1 MRWGHQLVAHRLAF
15 QGLKLLQWTGIQQR
29 IFARA
34 PYSRGSPTGSGGN
47 EVAANTAG
55 ARSTPALI
63 LVMILRLSLRHKTK
77 ESQDKSPQEEQPFLQ
92 EQRNIAVQQEGA
104 PLAGG
109 RGSLAPLGHCLL
121 LQDGQP
127 RPPALCPFSGQ
138 PATGPHPGH
147 ALLEGP
153 PSRDSCQSL
162 GGSRSIRGG
171 WAWAGC
177 AGAGHAREGNRAV
190 QGWAGAE
197 GETPRRLQVTWPQPG
212 PPLQDSTRNH
222 DCLCLEPAS
231 LQGPR
236 FRKRQLSALSRPT
249 LWQKATAMSP
259 PARDSGARNCSSVR
273 SLRRGDV
280 ELPGQDAEAG
290 SPGGGAA
297 V

>member
-171 WAWAGC
+171 WARAGC
-177 AGAGHAREGNRAV
+177 AGAGHAREGNRAD

-212 PPLQDSTRNH
+212 PPTFRIQPGITTACAWSLLRSRG
-222 DCLCLEPAS
+222 LAS
-231 LQGPR
+231 GNA
-236 FRKRQLSALSRPT
+236 SSRPSRGRPCGRRPLPCHHQLGT
-249 LWQKATAMSP
+249 VGRGTAHP
-259 PARDSGARNCSSVR
+259 
-273 SLRRGDV
+273 
-280 ELPGQDAEAG
+280 
-290 SPGGGAA
+290 
-297 V
+297 

>member
-1 MRWGHQLVAHRLAF
+1 MAHRLAF

-34 PYSRGSPTGSGGN
+34 PYSRGSPAGSRGN

-55 ARSTPALI
+55 AWSTLALI

-77 ESQDKSPQEEQPFLQ
+77 ETQEKSPQEEQPFLQ

-104 PLAGG
+104 PTGRRPGKPGTAWSLPPPSGWAAPPSSPLPLLWAAGHRAPPWPCSSGRATIQGLLPVPGGLQEHKRRLGLGWVCCRTHRGGEQSRPRMG
-109 RGSLAPLGHCLL
+109 RGRRGDAAAAAGDLAP
-121 LQDGQP
+121 
-127 RPPALCPFSGQ
+127 
-138 PATGPHPGH
+138 
-147 ALLEGP
+147 
-153 PSRDSCQSL
+153 
-162 GGSRSIRGG
+162 
-171 WAWAGC
+171 
-177 AGAGHAREGNRAV
+177 AR
-190 QGWAGAE
+190 
-197 GETPRRLQVTWPQPG
+197 

-290 SPGGGAA
+290 SPGRGAA